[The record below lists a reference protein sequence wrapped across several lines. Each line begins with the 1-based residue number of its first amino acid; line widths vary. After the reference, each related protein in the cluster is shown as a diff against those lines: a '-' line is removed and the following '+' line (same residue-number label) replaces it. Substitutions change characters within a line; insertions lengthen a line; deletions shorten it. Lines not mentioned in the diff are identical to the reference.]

1 MKIFDCTTFYSEHLM
16 MDLRF
21 NILNDYV
28 EKFIVCESTI
38 SHSGKKKK
46 LNFDINNYPKFKDK
60 ISYIIIDEEPKD
72 IIGLKNGLAKP
83 HEKRSDSLKRINLSY
98 DYMIK
103 AIDKA
108 SDNDLIMLSDNDEI
122 PNLKSKQFKNSTKN
136 IIIFKQLFFY
146 YKLNLLYDLIPW
158 YGSKAARKK
167 NLVSMSWLRNLK
179 NKKYPFWRIDT
190 LFSNTR
196 YINLEIIND
205 GGWHF
210 TNIMTAEKLYEK
222 LINFGHHDEFELSG
236 MTINDLQ
243 KKIDK
248 KEVFF
253 NHFVDKEEYK
263 KRWNFN
269 HKLKKIDNHHLPDYL
284 NSADNQLKFKEWFD

>member
-60 ISYIIIDEEPKD
+60 ISYIIIDEEPAD

-108 SDNDLIMLSDNDEI
+108 SDNDLIILSDNDEI

-158 YGSKAARKK
+158 YGSKAAKKK

-222 LINFGHHDEFELSG
+222 LTNFGHHDEFELSG
-236 MTINDLQ
+236 MTVNDLQ
-243 KKIDK
+243 KKIDN

-253 NHFVDKEEYK
+253 NHFVDKEKYK
-263 KRWNFN
+263 ERWNFN
-269 HKLKKIDNHHLPDYL
+269 YKLKKIDNHHLPDYL
-284 NSADNQLKFKEWFD
+284 NSADNQVKFKEWFD